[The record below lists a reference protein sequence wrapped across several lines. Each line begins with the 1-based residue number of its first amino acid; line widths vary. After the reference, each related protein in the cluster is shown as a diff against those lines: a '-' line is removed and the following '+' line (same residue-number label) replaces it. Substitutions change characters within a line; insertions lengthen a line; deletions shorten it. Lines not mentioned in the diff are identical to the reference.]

1 VLGNVPDALIQEG
14 TPLMISTA
22 HRRRA
27 HLCLILVLTLG
38 ASACSG
44 ATDEST
50 ATAPTDTTTG
60 TTATGGE
67 TTTSQPVPTTD
78 AAPVDSTGGT
88 LGIAIGTDPGHLN
101 PAITTSGATHTA
113 SELLYNGLVD
123 VNDEGLPVPS
133 LAERWDISEE
143 GAVYTFHLADG
154 VFWHDGEP
162 FTSAD
167 VKFAFEEVILQFHSR
182 SAASIGNAIESIETP
197 DDRTVVFRFSQPY
210 APLLYQLNVTE
221 APIVA
226 RHIYEGSDPTENPAN
241 LTPVGTGPFQFVS
254 YTPDSEIRFARNDNY
269 FKEGLPYLDEVVM
282 RVIPEPANQ
291 VIALERGEVDWIWG
305 VPGPDRNRLESDP
318 SYGFLSTGNNP
329 GGANCIMTVS
339 FNLERPLF
347 AEVEFRRALAMAIDR
362 QPFLDNI
369 LFGQGQVASAPIH
382 SGIPF
387 AHGQGLA
394 MPAYDPDGARA
405 LLETLGWVDD
415 GSGTRVAQGVEGIAD
430 GAPLSFDFVHF
441 PAFSAYGELLR
452 AQLAEI
458 GVEVELRPFD
468 PPVFAPTVFEE
479 RDFDTNIISYCNGT
493 DPEIGVKRMYVSSD
507 IRPIPFSNSSAY
519 SNEDVDRLF
528 AQAALTID
536 SEERRP
542 IYQEIQEILV
552 EELPYFWI
560 VETTSLRAHTSKCTG
575 FTAAGHFAEMVQCS
589 R

>member
-1 VLGNVPDALIQEG
+1 MLRGRLLSLIV
-14 TPLMISTA
+14 
-22 HRRRA
+22 
-27 HLCLILVLTLG
+27 LVLVLMACG
-38 ASACSG
+38 SA
-44 ATDEST
+44 T
-50 ATAPTDTTTG
+50 PTDTTAG
-60 TTATGGE
+60 TTTTMAGV
-67 TTTSQPVPTTD
+67 TTTSQPTPTTD
-78 AAPVDSTGGT
+78 PPPVDATGGT
-88 LGIAIGTDPGHLN
+88 LVVAIGTDPGHLN

-113 SELLYNGLVD
+113 SELLYNGLVEL
-123 VNDEGLPVPS
+123 NDDGLPVPG
-133 LAERWDISEE
+133 LAASWEISED
-143 GAVYTFHLADG
+143 GAVYTFHLVEG
-154 VFWHDGEP
+154 VVWHDGEP

-182 SAASIGNAIESIETP
+182 SAASIGNALESIETP

-210 APLLYQLNVTE
+210 APLLQQLNVTE

-226 RHIYEGSDPTENPAN
+226 RHIYEGTDPTENPAN
-241 LTPVGTGPFQFVS
+241 LEPIGTGPFQFVS
-254 YTPDSEIRFARNDNY
+254 YVADSEIRFARNPNY

-305 VPGPDRNRLESDP
+305 VPGPDRSRLESNP
-318 SYGFLSTGNNP
+318 AYGFLSTGNNP

-347 AEVEFRRALAMAIDR
+347 TDVELRRALAMAIDR
-362 QPFLDNI
+362 QAFLDNI

-394 MPAYDPDGARA
+394 MPSYDPEGAA
-405 LLETLGWVDD
+405 AMLEALGWVDD
-415 GSGTRVAQGVEGIAD
+415 GSGGRVAQGVEGIPD
-430 GAPLSFDFVHF
+430 GTPLAFDFLHF

-452 AQLAEI
+452 AQLAEV

-493 DPEIGVKRMYVSSD
+493 DPEIGVRRMYISSN

-519 SNEDVDRLF
+519 INEDVDRLF
-528 AQAALTID
+528 DEAATTVD
-536 SEERRP
+536 PEARRP

-560 VETTSLRAHTSKCTG
+560 VETTSLRAHTSACTG
-575 FTAAGHFAEMVQCS
+575 FTASGHFAETAQCD